1 MDVLSQAMSVVEH
14 AEAGSGRITLT
25 LDLDEP
31 AQRAA
36 FAAAVA
42 VLRINGVDLP
52 ELHAAVLDSPA
63 LQPAPQ
69 GSRGSAA
76 PDSSPESTQT
86 AGDDARQDDPV
97 RRSYREAISELTPDK
112 ARSSNVVRD
121 TYPRI
126 EDLLRSG
133 ANVEAV
139 AQIQYRRWVEEH
151 LDSIRN

>member
-52 ELHAAVLDSPA
+52 ELHAAGLDSPA

-76 PDSSPESTQT
+76 PDSSPENTQT
-86 AGDDARQDDPV
+86 AEDDARQDDPV